1 MKLTN
6 PPAQTTH
13 KPLLS
18 LVDRY
23 KIRKMIERLENE
35 GQKRR
40 ATTISRT
47 ETT

>member
-6 PPAQTTH
+6 PPPTTH

-23 KIRKMIERLENE
+23 KIRKMIARLENE
-35 GQKRR
+35 AQKRR
-40 ATTISRT
+40 ATTIPRT
-47 ETT
+47 EAT